1 MKRILVVDDSAF
13 ARKLIKDILN
23 DSGELEVVDTAF
35 NGQDALAKLE
45 RLHPDAITMD
55 IEMPVMNGLETL
67 ARIMDLHPTPVVMLS
82 SLTGNNTSASVA
94 ALELGAFD
102 AITKPIASGLPQLKN
117 IAAEIVEIVT
127 AAANVDARKLKPRL
141 QRSNGYTPNPTVSRM
156 SSVLPVVVIASS
168 TGGPRALRTLIPRLS
183 TDIAAF
189 YLVVQHL
196 PVGFTE
202 AMARDLNNLTSLSV
216 REAVEGDIPT
226 ANTMLVAP
234 AGKHCEF
241 TRREKITLT
250 TEPLLWGVRPAAD
263 IAMSTAGSIFEN
275 RCVGVVLTGMGRD
288 GAHGLG
294 VIKSHGG
301 RTLAEAE
308 SSCVIYGMPKVAI
321 DSGAAQKAVD
331 LDDMP
336 NAIAEAISQVRSVE

>member
-1 MKRILVVDDSAF
+1 MKRVLVVDDSAF
-13 ARKLIKDILN
+13 ARKMIKDILN

-45 RLHPDAITMD
+45 RLNPDAITMD

-67 ARIMDLHPTPVVMLS
+67 ARIMEIHPTPVVMLS
-82 SLTGNNTSASVA
+82 SLTGKNTSASVA

-102 AITKPIASGLPQLKN
+102 VIAKPIASGLPQLKN
-117 IAAEIVEIVT
+117 IAAEIVEVVT
-127 AAANVDARKLKPRL
+127 AAANTDAGKLKPKPY
-141 QRSNGYTPNPTVSRM
+141 NPPAYTPKPTASRM

-168 TGGPRALRTLIPRLS
+168 TGGPRALRSLIPRLS

-202 AMARDLNNLTSLSV
+202 AMARDLNKLTSLSV
-216 REAVEGDIPT
+216 REAVEGDVPT

-241 TRREKITLT
+241 TKRGKITLT

-263 IAMSTAGSIFEN
+263 ISMSTAGSIFAN

-288 GAHGLG
+288 GAYGLG
-294 VIKSHGG
+294 VMRSHGG

-321 DSGAAQKAVD
+321 DSGAAEKAVD
-331 LDDMP
+331 LDEMP
-336 NAIAEAISQVRSVE
+336 DAIAEAIRSVIAA